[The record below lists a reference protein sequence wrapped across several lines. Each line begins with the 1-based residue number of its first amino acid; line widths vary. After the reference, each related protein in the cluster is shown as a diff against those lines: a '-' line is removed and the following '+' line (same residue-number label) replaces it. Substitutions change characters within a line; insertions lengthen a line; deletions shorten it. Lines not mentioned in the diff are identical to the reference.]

1 MADPQLL
8 DFVFHGGRPCLDLFN
23 TVRRRK
29 DPYSQTQDLLAE
41 TDGFREWL
49 LKAQR
54 QAGWA
59 TLYPPLS
66 TSAAQNP
73 VPAGIQNQAIELRNL
88 IGRFLTRACSADD
101 IETVNQL
108 AQARPCWQLSTDGG
122 ALSAQD
128 NLELEGALGVIAE
141 DCAHLF
147 ASDLSRNI
155 KECAEERCGIV
166 FLDKSNGAQRH
177 WCSMKECGNR
187 SKASRHYHRH

>member
-1 MADPQLL
+1 MGDPQLL

-29 DPYSQTQDLLAE
+29 DPYSQTQDLLARE
-41 TDGFREWL
+41 EGFREWL

-54 QAGWA
+54 QSGWA
-59 TLYPPLS
+59 TLFPPLS
-66 TSAAQNP
+66 TGAAHDP
-73 VPAGIQNQAIELRNL
+73 VPASIQNRVIELRSL
-88 IGRFLTRACSADD
+88 IGRLLTRHFSVED

-108 AQARPCWQLSTDGG
+108 AQARPSWQLSADGG
-122 ALSAQD
+122 VLSAQD
-128 NLELEGALGVIAE
+128 NLELDGALGVIAE
-141 DCAHLF
+141 DCAQLF
-147 ASDLSRNI
+147 ASDLSSNI

-187 SKASRHYHRH
+187 SKASRYYHRH